1 MKRFAAR
8 LCAALFLTSVV
19 APVSSSAD
27 PTPQVDST
35 GTLPCCPSPRFL
47 GPRSRDGYGVDATF
61 DTPASITYDADDDA
75 FFIADTGSNTIR
87 RLDPNGRV
95 STVAG
100 ACDRELLTAT
110 CVGRELDGIGSIA
123 RFDRPIS
130 IAYDHKQQGL
140 FVYDGASSALRFV
153 TTNGRVSTRGF
164 ISDVQGLAVNSRS
177 GILYAARRNAV
188 VVLYGNGGTQPIE
201 AWRAP
206 NRDGRNS
213 GAPVGQVNAIAVD
226 SETGDIYAVLYG
238 KAVMRI
244 HLAGG
249 GTATALAGDPESNES
264 VFAGLGKDG
273 QGPNASFQ
281 VAGDIAFD
289 PVNRRVLVADFGTI
303 RSISMDGV
311 VRTIAGGCEPQ
322 SNPRYRGEFAC
333 DYPAHDGNGTNAH
346 FGYPIRDIAVDSHR
360 GTIAVLVGPLIKQIA
375 RNGDVTTAAGNV
387 RRMPDRAVDRWN
399 GGYVDTESGETMTVF
414 VDGDREV
421 EVFRDPRGRI
431 FDVKQGLRSVA
442 LDNAQFW
449 TPPTY
454 VRTGPA
460 TDSVSYAEAL
470 KSLRCGMLSGLGGKN
485 PISRLEP
492 PGSQD
497 PLFASWYD
505 SFGRGQT
512 PDYSQSH
519 ACVALR
525 VTDDAGRIVYEDTES
540 RLIPHAPPDG
550 LLEYPDERRYSEPDY
565 GPHQR

>member
-1 MKRFAAR
+1 MKRIVAWLFATLSLGLAIAP
-8 LCAALFLTSVV
+8 AAV
-19 APVSSSAD
+19 SAD

-35 GTLPCCPSPRFL
+35 GTVPCCPSPRFL
-47 GPRSRDGYGVDATF
+47 GPRSKDGVGVDATF
-61 DTPASITYDADDDA
+61 DTPVSITYDADDDA
-75 FFIADTGSNTIR
+75 FFISDVGSNTIR
-87 RLDPNGRV
+87 RFDPNGRV

-100 ACDRELLTAT
+100 GCDRELLTAT

-130 IAYDHKQQGL
+130 IAYDHKRRGL
-140 FVYDGASSALRFV
+140 FVYDAASSALRFV

-164 ISDVQGLAVNSRS
+164 ISDVQALAVNTRS
-177 GILYAARRNAV
+177 GMLYAARRNTVA
-188 VVLYGNGGTQPIE
+188 LLDGNRGTQPIE
-201 AWRAP
+201 AWAAP
-206 NRDGRNS
+206 NRDGRNT
-213 GAPVGQVNAIAVD
+213 GAPVGQINSIAVD
-226 SETGDIYAVLYG
+226 SKTGDIYAVLYE

-244 HLAGG
+244 DLAHGG
-249 GTATALAGDPESNES
+249 AATVLAGDPESNES

-273 QGPNASFQ
+273 RGTDASFQ

-289 PVNRRVLVADFGTI
+289 PLNQRVLIADFNTV
-303 RSISMDGV
+303 RSISLDGI

-322 SNPRYRGEFAC
+322 NNPRYRGEFAC

-346 FGYPIRDIAVDSHR
+346 FGYPIRGIAVDSHR
-360 GTIAVLVGPLIKQIA
+360 DTVAVLVGALVKGIA
-375 RNGDVTTAAGNV
+375 SNGDVTTAAGNFRQTPV
-387 RRMPDRAVDRWN
+387 ATTDRWN
-399 GGYVDTESGETMTVF
+399 SGYLDTETGETMLVF
-414 VDGDREV
+414 VDGDHEI
-421 EVFRDPRGRI
+421 EILRDPRGRI
-431 FDVKQGLRSVA
+431 FDVKQGSRRSA

-460 TDSVSYAEAL
+460 TDSVSYAAAL
-470 KSLRCGMLSGLGGKN
+470 KTLRCGTLSDLGRKN

-512 PDYSQSH
+512 PDYSRGRT
-519 ACVALR
+519 CVALR
-525 VTDDAGRIVYEDTES
+525 VTDDAGRILYEDTES

-565 GPHQR
+565 GPR

>member
-164 ISDVQGLAVNSRS
+164 IGDVQGLAVNSRS

-213 GAPVGQVNAIAVD
+213 GAPVGQVNAD
-226 SETGDIYAVLYG
+226 RGRFG
-238 KAVMRI
+238 
-244 HLAGG
+244 
-249 GTATALAGDPESNES
+249 
-264 VFAGLGKDG
+264 
-273 QGPNASFQ
+273 
-281 VAGDIAFD
+281 
-289 PVNRRVLVADFGTI
+289 NRRHLRRALWEGRHAD
-303 RSISMDGV
+303 
-311 VRTIAGGCEPQ
+311 P
-322 SNPRYRGEFAC
+322 PRG
-333 DYPAHDGNGTNAH
+333 
-346 FGYPIRDIAVDSHR
+346 
-360 GTIAVLVGPLIKQIA
+360 
-375 RNGDVTTAAGNV
+375 
-387 RRMPDRAVDRWN
+387 RWN
-399 GGYVDTESGETMTVF
+399 GNGACGRSGIERI
-414 VDGDREV
+414 G
-421 EVFRDPRGRI
+421 FRGI
-431 FDVKQGLRSVA
+431 GQGWAGTKCLV
-442 LDNAQFW
+442 
-449 TPPTY
+449 P
-454 VRTGPA
+454 
-460 TDSVSYAEAL
+460 
-470 KSLRCGMLSGLGGKN
+470 
-485 PISRLEP
+485 SR
-492 PGSQD
+492 
-497 PLFASWYD
+497 
-505 SFGRGQT
+505 R
-512 PDYSQSH
+512 
-519 ACVALR
+519 
-525 VTDDAGRIVYEDTES
+525 
-540 RLIPHAPPDG
+540 
-550 LLEYPDERRYSEPDY
+550 
-565 GPHQR
+565 

>member
-8 LCAALFLTSVV
+8 LCAALFLACVV

-47 GPRSRDGYGVDATF
+47 GPRSKDGNGVDATF

-75 FFIADTGSNTIR
+75 FFIADAGSNTIR
-87 RLDPNGRV
+87 RLDSNGRV

-164 ISDVQGLAVNSRS
+164 VSDVQGLAVNSRS

-213 GAPVGQVNAIAVD
+213 GAPAGQVNAIAVD

-273 QGPNASFQ
+273 QGANASFQ

-289 PVNRRVLVADFGTI
+289 PVNRRVLVADFNTI

-360 GTIAVLVGPLIKQIA
+360 DAIAVLVGPLIKRIA

-399 GGYVDTESGETMTVF
+399 GGYVDTESGETMSVF

-421 EVFRDPRGRI
+421 EIFRDPRGRI

-470 KSLRCGMLSGLGGKN
+470 KSLGCGTLSDLGGKN

-512 PDYSQSH
+512 PDYSRSR
-519 ACVALR
+519 ACAALR

-550 LLEYPDERRYSEPDY
+550 LLEYPDERTLYSQP
-565 GPHQR
+565 